1 MMGGA
6 CYLKGPGYEVTSQ
19 LASCQIMEPPAKRAC
34 PSGEESR
41 GMMKVMV
48 TGGTGLVGKA
58 LEEAVATDRRPNEE
72 WVFLSFKD
80 GDLR

>member
-1 MMGGA
+1 M
-6 CYLKGPGYEVTSQ
+6 S
-19 LASCQIMEPPAKRAC
+19 EPPAKKGRT
-34 PSGEESR
+34 ED
-41 GMMKVMV
+41 GMTKVMV

-58 LEEAVATDRRPNEE
+58 LEEAIAADPRPNEE

>member
-1 MMGGA
+1 
-6 CYLKGPGYEVTSQ
+6 
-19 LASCQIMEPPAKRAC
+19 
-34 PSGEESR
+34 
-41 GMMKVMV
+41 MMKVMV

-58 LEEAVATDRRPNEE
+58 LKEAIATDPRPNEE

>member
-1 MMGGA
+1 
-6 CYLKGPGYEVTSQ
+6 
-19 LASCQIMEPPAKRAC
+19 MEPPEKRARS
-34 PSGEESR
+34 SGEESR
-41 GMMKVMV
+41 EMMKVMV

-58 LEEAVATDRRPNEE
+58 LEEAIATDPRPNEE

>member
-1 MMGGA
+1 MMGRA
-6 CYLKGPGYEVTSQ
+6 CYLRLLQSPAQ

-58 LEEAVATDRRPNEE
+58 LEEAVATDPRPNEE